1 MIDSGVSQVAATAI
15 VENITLDDTVV
26 ASGLALQLIMVN
38 VKKRKGRV
46 VIDSDSED
54 SASDDNLD
62 QVGVIFT
69 LFPTGGFWSW
79 QQFQADANVC

>member
-1 MIDSGVSQVAATAI
+1 
-15 VENITLDDTVV
+15 
-26 ASGLALQLIMVN
+26 MVN

-62 QVGVIFT
+62 QVGIYVSLSCANRST
-69 LFPTGGFWSW
+69 LSCNKQTEVKLMCAKVVASL
-79 QQFQADANVC
+79 D

>member
-1 MIDSGVSQVAATAI
+1 MLDSGVSQVAATAI

-69 LFPTGGFWSW
+69 LFPTGGF
-79 QQFQADANVC
+79 

>member
-1 MIDSGVSQVAATAI
+1 MIDSRASQVAATAI
-15 VENITLDDTVV
+15 VDSITLDDTVV

-69 LFPTGGFWSW
+69 VFPHRWILKLTT
-79 QQFQADANVC
+79 V

>member
-1 MIDSGVSQVAATAI
+1 M
-15 VENITLDDTVV
+15 V

-62 QVGVIFT
+62 QVGVIF
-69 LFPTGGFWSW
+69 GGSFCPVDSKVNNSLRVKLMC
-79 QQFQADANVC
+79 AS

>member
-1 MIDSGVSQVAATAI
+1 M
-15 VENITLDDTVV
+15 
-26 ASGLALQLIMVN
+26 QLIMVN

-62 QVGVIFT
+62 QVRARFLFFITQVMASRAAST
-69 LFPTGGFWSW
+69 LR
-79 QQFQADANVC
+79 

>member
-62 QVGVIFT
+62 QVGVIFYP
-69 LFPTGGFWSW
+69 FPHRWILKLTTVSG
-79 QQFQADANVC
+79 

>member
-1 MIDSGVSQVAATAI
+1 
-15 VENITLDDTVV
+15 
-26 ASGLALQLIMVN
+26 MVN

-62 QVGVIFT
+62 QVRRRT
-69 LFPTGGFWSW
+69 SDPRGGFGGN
-79 QQFQADANVC
+79 AR

>member
-1 MIDSGVSQVAATAI
+1 
-15 VENITLDDTVV
+15 
-26 ASGLALQLIMVN
+26 MVN

-62 QVGVIFT
+62 QVR
-69 LFPTGGFWSW
+69 GGLWLLWGSFGEFLGGRHPEVFLGAS
-79 QQFQADANVC
+79 ASRGGGDEASR

>member
-1 MIDSGVSQVAATAI
+1 
-15 VENITLDDTVV
+15 
-26 ASGLALQLIMVN
+26 MVN

-62 QVGVIFT
+62 QVGADIFIAV
-69 LFPTGGFWSW
+69 L
-79 QQFQADANVC
+79 NLIIV

>member
-1 MIDSGVSQVAATAI
+1 
-15 VENITLDDTVV
+15 
-26 ASGLALQLIMVN
+26 MVN

-62 QVGVIFT
+62 QVGADIFYCSIEIDHHLRCKRLKMKLANANPTT
-69 LFPTGGFWSW
+69 LASLEP
-79 QQFQADANVC
+79 A

>member
-69 LFPTGGFWSW
+69 LFPIGGFWSW
-79 QQFQADANVC
+79 QQFEADANVC

>member
-54 SASDDNLD
+54 SASDDNFD

-69 LFPTGGFWSW
+69 LFPSGGF
-79 QQFQADANVC
+79 

>member
-69 LFPTGGFWSW
+69 LFPTGGFLS
-79 QQFQADANVC
+79 

>member
-1 MIDSGVSQVAATAI
+1 MRSAALAPLCGGVRRCCLNTHTYTHRGAR
-15 VENITLDDTVV
+15 
-26 ASGLALQLIMVN
+26 QLTMVN

-62 QVGVIFT
+62 QVGI
-69 LFPTGGFWSW
+69 SCMR
-79 QQFQADANVC
+79 D

>member
-1 MIDSGVSQVAATAI
+1 
-15 VENITLDDTVV
+15 
-26 ASGLALQLIMVN
+26 MVN

-62 QVGVIFT
+62 QVRLHLVRFEFCFA
-69 LFPTGGFWSW
+69 LLSSKEEGGS
-79 QQFQADANVC
+79 

>member
-1 MIDSGVSQVAATAI
+1 MEDCGVLVQQPPQTKHKA
-15 VENITLDDTVV
+15 
-26 ASGLALQLIMVN
+26 LIMVN

-62 QVGVIFT
+62 QVRRFLRGLFSALGVDN
-69 LFPTGGFWSW
+69 LG
-79 QQFQADANVC
+79 NVRCA

>member
-62 QVGVIFT
+62 QVGVIFP
-69 LFPTGGFWSW
+69 LFPIGGF
-79 QQFQADANVC
+79 

>member
-1 MIDSGVSQVAATAI
+1 
-15 VENITLDDTVV
+15 
-26 ASGLALQLIMVN
+26 MVN

-62 QVGVIFT
+62 QVSRRGV
-69 LFPTGGFWSW
+69 S
-79 QQFQADANVC
+79 ADVQIPESRARGVFRLRLGNISADVHASSNCAISF

>member
-69 LFPTGGFWSW
+69 LFPSGGF
-79 QQFQADANVC
+79 

>member
-1 MIDSGVSQVAATAI
+1 MRMRSVTAALAPLCGGVRRCCLNTHRGAR
-15 VENITLDDTVV
+15 
-26 ASGLALQLIMVN
+26 QLTMVN

-62 QVGVIFT
+62 QVGISFT
-69 LFPTGGFWSW
+69 
-79 QQFQADANVC
+79 

>member
-1 MIDSGVSQVAATAI
+1 
-15 VENITLDDTVV
+15 
-26 ASGLALQLIMVN
+26 MVN

-62 QVGVIFT
+62 QVGIHASLSCAKRAMLSCKQPDVK
-69 LFPTGGFWSW
+69 LMCAKRMRCGGGL
-79 QQFQADANVC
+79 A

>member
-1 MIDSGVSQVAATAI
+1 MVS
-15 VENITLDDTVV
+15 
-26 ASGLALQLIMVN
+26 

-62 QVGVIFT
+62 QVRGARRRRSGSGGGRIEDGGGIYGGVSGERDT
-69 LFPTGGFWSW
+69 PREGRVSG
-79 QQFQADANVC
+79 AGEG

>member
-1 MIDSGVSQVAATAI
+1 MIDSGASQVAATAI
-15 VENITLDDTVV
+15 VESITLDDTVV

-69 LFPTGGFWSW
+69 LFPTGGF
-79 QQFQADANVC
+79 